1 MHRTRPY
8 LAQLPPTYLFFCTL
22 MLLLI
27 FFSFFSHVRVLRL
40 FDFLVA
46 VAVFVFPRC
55 CCCWPASA
63 AMTYKERATCWSTK
77 RCKFP
82 LTLPPP
88 SPSPSLL
95 ETQLQWAHRL
105 ALAKMCLWPTMY
117 GLWLVV
123 AAGLLKANVVA

>member
-8 LAQLPPTYLFFCTL
+8 LAQLPPTYLFFFL
-22 MLLLI
+22 HAAVVVDFL
-27 FFSFFSHVRVLRL
+27 FFFSHVRVLRL

-46 VAVFVFPRC
+46 VAVFVFPRCCC

-82 LTLPPP
+82 LTLPP
-88 SPSPSLL
+88 PSLL